1 MKTTAK
7 FINLLGRTTW
17 ARTTSILIV
26 LLFCTLT
33 PKPSYSQGLQSVNG
47 QVADSNHNSS
57 ETENSSQNSSEH
69 SSAKGSRLRFIPPTD
84 SAPRKSN
91 GSGSRGGCEQLPREL
106 VTLLIPS
113 KEVAA
118 QTISGHPRFFWYLSE
133 PVDVPIVFTLVDTV
147 KHQTIFEKKIDSPEV
162 GIISVEVP
170 ENSPELIANPPG
182 LEEKDR
188 NIYMWFVTLEF
199 ERENQSEFTYYTSW
213 IERVSPPP
221 ELEQKLAAVAGN
233 TNSSSSE
240 LLHQQAIIYAE
251 AGAWFDALDAL
262 YEAQSANPNDS
273 SIRADFIALL
283 EQVGLGGVAQ

>member
-1 MKTTAK
+1 MKTTAN
-7 FINLLGRTTW
+7 FINLL

-26 LLFCTLT
+26 LLFCALT
-33 PKPSYSQGLQSVNG
+33 PQPSYSQGLQSVNG
-47 QVADSNHNSS
+47 HVADSNNNSS
-57 ETENSSQNSSEH
+57 ETQNSSQNSS
-69 SSAKGSRLRFIPPTD
+69 ANGSRLRFIPPTD

-91 GSGSRGGCEQLPREL
+91 GSGSRGWYEQLPREL

-113 KEVAA
+113 QKVAA
-118 QTISGHPRFFWYLSE
+118 QTISGHPRFLWYLSE

-147 KHQTIFEKKIDSPEV
+147 ENQTIFEKRIDSGQV
-162 GIISVEVP
+162 GMISVELP

-182 LEEKDR
+182 LEEENRK
-188 NIYMWFVTLEF
+188 IYMWSVTLECD
-199 ERENQSEFTYYTSW
+199 RENPPKTSYYRSW

-221 ELEQKLAAVAGN
+221 ELEQKLAAVAAN
-233 TNSSSSE
+233 TNSSTSE

-262 YEAQSANPNDS
+262 YQAQAANPNDS

-283 EQVGLGGVAQ
+283 EQVGLGRVVQ

>member
-1 MKTTAK
+1 MKNTANI
-7 FINLLGRTTW
+7 INLFGRTTW
-17 ARTTSILIV
+17 ACTTSILIV

-57 ETENSSQNSSEH
+57 ETQNSSQNSS
-69 SSAKGSRLRFIPPTD
+69 AKRSRLRFIPPTD

-91 GSGSRGGCEQLPREL
+91 GSGSRGGCEQLPSEL

-118 QTISGHPRFFWYLSE
+118 KTISGHPRFLWYLSE
-133 PVDVPIVFTLVDTV
+133 PVEVPIVFTLVDTV
-147 KHQTIFEKKIDSPEV
+147 EHQTIFEKKIDSAEV
-162 GIISVEVP
+162 GMISVELP
-170 ENSPELIANPPG
+170 ENSPQLIANPPG
-182 LEEKDR
+182 LEAKDR
-188 NIYMWFVTLEF
+188 NIYMWFVTLECD
-199 ERENQSEFTYYTSW
+199 RENPSNNSYHTSW

-221 ELEQKLAAVAGN
+221 ELEQKLAAVAAN
-233 TNSSSSE
+233 TNSSTSE

-262 YEAQSANPNDS
+262 YQAQAANPNDS

-283 EQVGLGGVAQ
+283 EQVGLGSVAQ